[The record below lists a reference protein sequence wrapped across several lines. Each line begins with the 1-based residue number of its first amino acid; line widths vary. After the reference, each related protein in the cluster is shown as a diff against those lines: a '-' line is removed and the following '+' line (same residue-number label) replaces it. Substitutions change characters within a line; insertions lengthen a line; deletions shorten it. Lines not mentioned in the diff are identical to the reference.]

1 MRWGWTLSAAE
12 AWWCWGRPFLFW
24 AAGRTCLGRSGAAA
38 TAEGHVCDVGAL
50 AAQVTSE
57 EDEGDGPAEQHR
69 EDRLFTGA
77 ALQGRRK
84 GRRRWRGRGRRG
96 SCRGT

>member
-1 MRWGWTLSAAE
+1 MGVDLV
-12 AWWCWGRPFLFW
+12 G
-24 AAGRTCLGRSGAAA
+24 GGGVVVLGPSLLVLGGGADLLGQVRGGGDGGG
-38 TAEGHVCDVGAL
+38 GHVRDVGAL
-50 AAQVTSE
+50 AAQVAGE